1 MMANFENDEAH
12 AGAQKQKYFCVKKNI
27 GLARLFDGKRK
38 QYQFCFRMT
47 FSLLRR
53 LFFYEKNDIFNTF
66 LISLQLSWM
75 SALSFLRLLSD
86 LSLFQGVP
94 QTSSLPSTSD
104 SRKSPN
110 DSESEVKNALLSQLQ
125 KLMTTN
131 LVVRLNNFSMWKVS
145 TSNAKSAPKEFISG
159 KKHANFFCHMNFVT
173 FVLLETIDPIV
184 D

>member
-1 MMANFENDEAH
+1 
-12 AGAQKQKYFCVKKNI
+12 
-27 GLARLFDGKRK
+27 
-38 QYQFCFRMT
+38 
-47 FSLLRR
+47 
-53 LFFYEKNDIFNTF
+53 
-66 LISLQLSWM
+66 M

-86 LSLFQGVP
+86 FSLLQGVP

-159 KKHANFFCHMNFVT
+159 KKHAVFFAIWILWPLSCLKRLT
-173 FVLLETIDPIV
+173 QLIDPIV
-184 D
+184 DWPFECNFLLPIKRVTNRLCLSSQEEREQVCQYFKTSTALGYSFRRTSNTG

>member
-1 MMANFENDEAH
+1 
-12 AGAQKQKYFCVKKNI
+12 
-27 GLARLFDGKRK
+27 
-38 QYQFCFRMT
+38 
-47 FSLLRR
+47 
-53 LFFYEKNDIFNTF
+53 
-66 LISLQLSWM
+66 M

-86 LSLFQGVP
+86 FSLFKGVP

-159 KKHANFFCHMNFVT
+159 KKHEDFFCYMNFVT
-173 FVLLETIDPIV
+173 FVLLETIDPI

>member
-1 MMANFENDEAH
+1 MIFWKIVGMGNLL
-12 AGAQKQKYFCVKKNI
+12 YFWVH
-27 GLARLFDGKRK
+27 
-38 QYQFCFRMT
+38 
-47 FSLLRR
+47 SLGIN
-53 LFFYEKNDIFNTF
+53 YH
-66 LISLQLSWM
+66 LSV
-75 SALSFLRLLSD
+75 
-86 LSLFQGVP
+86 SLFQGVP

-159 KKHANFFCHMNFVT
+159 KKHADFFCHMNFVT
-173 FVLLETIDPIV
+173 FVLLETIDPIDWPNCGLTFRMQFLV
-184 D
+184 VQQASDKPPLPIKSRRKGAGLSIF